1 MSIEIRNV
9 SFTYEGGSEGGVRDI
24 SLSVKTGEFVVLAGQ
39 SGCGKSTVTRLIN
52 ATIPYFYHGQMT
64 GDVLING
71 KNIKQYQ
78 RYELSNVV
86 GSVFQNPRT
95 QFFNTD
101 TDSEIAFGLE
111 NMAVEYDTI
120 IKRMEEVTAK
130 LDIKDLRDRDIF
142 KLSGGEKQK
151 IAFASVYAMNP
162 DIYVLDEPSSNLDK
176 EGIEDLRRCLKLIKD
191 EGRTV
196 VVAEHRLYYL
206 SDLADRVIYIQDG
219 QISSGYSYEE
229 LRSFTQDHL
238 DCMGLRSVIYTP
250 LTITDSGKNEE
261 TAPSDSGLRL
271 KDVTI
276 KRRKNVILPDLDITF
291 AKGEVTGIVGRN
303 GAGKSTLLRTLAGL
317 HKDYTGRIMLD
328 GKEIRAG
335 WLCKHAYLVMQ
346 DVNYQLFA
354 ESVEA
359 ECLLGNTGITERD
372 VDEALE
378 TTDLISFKQR
388 HPNTLSGGQK
398 QRLSV
403 TVSSIG
409 NREIILFDEP
419 TSGLDGKN
427 MCRIARIIKD
437 LANAGKY
444 VVVVSHDHEFLNRC
458 SDKIINIRRGIS

>member
-9 SFTYEGGSEGGVRDI
+9 SFTYEGDSEGGVKDI

-52 ATIPYFYHGQMT
+52 ATVPYFYHGQMT
-64 GDVLING
+64 GDVIING

-130 LDIKDLRDRDIF
+130 LDIKDLRGRDIF

-176 EGIEDLRRCLKLIKD
+176 EGIEELRRCLKLIKD

-219 QISSGYSYEE
+219 QISSGYSYKE
-229 LRSFTQDHL
+229 LQSFSQDHL
-238 DCMGLRSVIYTP
+238 DSMGLRSVIYTP

-261 TAPSDSGLRL
+261 TAPFDSGLRL

-276 KRRKNVILPDLDITF
+276 KRGKNVILPDIDITF

-328 GKEIRAG
+328 GKEIRPG
-335 WLCKHAYLVMQ
+335 GLRKRSYLVMQ

-359 ECLLGNTGITERD
+359 ECLLGNTGITERE
-372 VDEALE
+372 VDEVLK
-378 TTDLISFKQR
+378 TTDLINFKQR

-403 TVSSIG
+403 AVSSLG
-409 NREIILFDEP
+409 NRDIILFDEP

-427 MCRIARIIKD
+427 MCRTAQIIRD

-444 VVVVSHDHEFLNRC
+444 VVVVSHDHEFLNRS
-458 SDKIINIRRGIS
+458 SDKIIEISRSI

>member
-9 SFTYEGGSEGGVRDI
+9 SFIYEGGSEGGVRDI
-24 SLSVKTGEFVVLAGQ
+24 SLSIKTGEFVVLAGL

-52 ATIPYFYHGQMT
+52 ATVPYFYHGQMT
-64 GDVLING
+64 GDVIING
-71 KNIKQYQ
+71 KNIKQYH

-101 TDSEIAFGLE
+101 TDSEITFGLE
-111 NMAVEYDTI
+111 NMAVEYDAI

-130 LDIKDLRDRDIF
+130 LDIKDLRGRDIF

-176 EGIEDLRRCLKLIKD
+176 EGIEELRRCLKLIKK
-191 EGRTV
+191 EGKTI

-229 LRSFTQDHL
+229 LQSFTQDHL
-238 DCMGLRSVIYTP
+238 DSMGLRSVIYTP
-250 LTITDSGKNEE
+250 LQITDSGKNEE
-261 TAPSDSGLRL
+261 TAHSDSGLRL

-317 HKDYTGRIMLD
+317 HKDYTGRILLD
-328 GKEIRAG
+328 GKEIRPG
-335 WLCKHAYLVMQ
+335 GLRKRSYLVMQ

-359 ECLLGNTGITERD
+359 ECLLGNAGITERE
-372 VDEALE
+372 VDEVLKS
-378 TTDLISFKQR
+378 TDLINFKQR

-403 TVSSIG
+403 AVSSLG
-409 NREIILFDEP
+409 NRDIILFDEP

-427 MCRIARIIKD
+427 MCRTAQIIRD

-444 VVVVSHDHEFLNRC
+444 VVVVSHDHEFLNRS
-458 SDKIINIRRGIS
+458 SDKIIEISRSI

>member
-9 SFTYEGGSEGGVRDI
+9 SFTYEGDCEGGVKDI
-24 SLSVKTGEFVVLAGQ
+24 SLAVKNGEFVVLAGQ
-39 SGCGKSTVTRLIN
+39 SGCGKSTITRLIN
-52 ATIPYFYHGQMT
+52 ATVPYFYHGQMT
-64 GDVLING
+64 GDVIVKG

-111 NMAVEYDTI
+111 NMAAKYDTI

-130 LDIKDLRDRDIF
+130 LDINNLRGRDIF
-142 KLSGGEKQK
+142 RLSGGEKQK

-162 DIYVLDEPSSNLDK
+162 EIYVLDEPSSNLDK
-176 EGIEDLRRCLKLIKD
+176 EGIEELRRCLKLIKE
-191 EGRTV
+191 EGKTI

-206 SDLADRVIYIQDG
+206 SNLADRVIYIQDG
-219 QISSGYSYEE
+219 HISSEYSYEK
-229 LRSFTQDHL
+229 LQSFTQDYL
-238 DCMGLRSVIYTP
+238 DSMGLRSVAYTP
-250 LTITDSGKNEE
+250 LMITDSPNSEE
-261 TAPSDSGLRL
+261 TASDDSGLRL
-271 KDVTI
+271 KNVTI
-276 KRRKNVILPDLDITF
+276 KRGKNVILPDLDLTF

-317 HKDYTGRIMLD
+317 HKDYTGRILLD
-328 GKEIRAG
+328 GKEIRPG
-335 WLCKHAYLVMQ
+335 GLRKCSYLVMQ

-359 ECLLGNTGITERD
+359 ECLLGNTGITESD
-372 VDEALE
+372 VDQVLK
-378 TTDLISFKQR
+378 TIDLISLKQR

-403 TVSSIG
+403 AVSSLG

-427 MCRIARIIKD
+427 MCRIAQIIKD
-437 LANAGKY
+437 LANSGKS
-444 VVVVSHDHEFLNRC
+444 VVVVSHDYEFLNRS
-458 SDKIINIRRGIS
+458 SDKIIEISHGI

>member
-9 SFTYEGGSEGGVRDI
+9 SFTYEGGCEGGVKDI
-24 SLSVKTGEFVVLAGQ
+24 SLAVKTGEFVVLAGQ

-52 ATIPYFYHGQMT
+52 ATVPYFYHGQMT
-64 GDVLING
+64 GDVVING

-111 NMAVEYDTI
+111 NMAAEYDTI
-120 IKRMEEVTAK
+120 IKRMDEVTAK
-130 LDIKDLRDRDIF
+130 LDINDLRGRDIF

-162 DIYVLDEPSSNLDK
+162 EIYVLDEPSSNLDK
-176 EGIEDLRRCLKLIKD
+176 EGIEELRRCLKLIKE
-191 EGRTV
+191 EGKTI

-206 SDLADRVIYIQDG
+206 SNLADRVIYIQDG
-219 QISSGYSYEE
+219 HISSEYSYEE
-229 LRSFTQDHL
+229 LQSFTQDHL
-238 DCMGLRSVIYTP
+238 DSMGLRSVACTP
-250 LTITDSGKNEE
+250 LMITDSPNSEK
-261 TAPSDSGLRL
+261 TASDDSGLRL

-276 KRRKNVILPDLDITF
+276 KRGKNVILPDLDLTF

-317 HKDYTGRIMLD
+317 HKDYTGRILLD
-328 GKEIRAG
+328 GQEIRPG
-335 WLCKHAYLVMQ
+335 WLRKHSYLVMQ

-359 ECLLGNTGITERD
+359 ECILGNTGITESD
-372 VDEALE
+372 VDQALKMI
-378 TTDLISFKQR
+378 DLISLKQR

-403 TVSSIG
+403 AVGSLG
-409 NREIILFDEP
+409 NRDIILFDEP

-427 MCRIARIIKD
+427 MCRIAQIIKD
-437 LANAGKY
+437 LANSGKY
-444 VVVVSHDHEFLNRC
+444 VVVVSHDYEFLNRS
-458 SDKIINIRRGIS
+458 SDKIIEIIHRI